1 MYVHSKIIIN
11 PMKTILINLNP
22 CQLWATPFITRATRV
37 LAWLIL
43 TIDSFYAVPE
53 LQVQVPVDHDPMQI
67 QPETEESTD
76 FQIFVAIIPLDKLQ
90 IFTQDMG

>member
-1 MYVHSKIIIN
+1 M
-11 PMKTILINLNP
+11 
-22 CQLWATPFITRATRV
+22 WATPFITRATRV

-43 TIDSFYAVPE
+43 TIDSFYVVPE
-53 LQVQVPVDHDPMQI
+53 LQVQVPVDQDPMQI